1 MQQHCGGNVARASA
15 LLLQM
20 LAAQER
26 HEQQLAKIVS
36 RLENEPSL
44 KSEQQMNRLEADEIS
59 ALRTELVVPPA
70 RATRTETRPQ
80 KWPTMRPENPW
91 SARRQRCGRGHLSAA
106 TRGSSQAVG
115 PVARG
120 MRRRRQWL

>member
-1 MQQHCGGNVARASA
+1 MQQHSGGNVARASA

-70 RATRTETRPQ
+70 RATSDRDKAAEVADDET
-80 KWPTMRPENPW
+80 
-91 SARRQRCGRGHLSAA
+91 
-106 TRGSSQAVG
+106 
-115 PVARG
+115 
-120 MRRRRQWL
+120 

>member
-1 MQQHCGGNVARASA
+1 MQQQNGGNVARASA

-80 KWPTMRPENPW
+80 K
-91 SARRQRCGRGHLSAA
+91 
-106 TRGSSQAVG
+106 
-115 PVARG
+115 
-120 MRRRRQWL
+120 

>member
-1 MQQHCGGNVARASA
+1 MQQHSGGNVARASA

-59 ALRTELVVPPA
+59 ASRTELVCTAGSGDADRDKAAEVA
-70 RATRTETRPQ
+70 DDET
-80 KWPTMRPENPW
+80 
-91 SARRQRCGRGHLSAA
+91 
-106 TRGSSQAVG
+106 
-115 PVARG
+115 
-120 MRRRRQWL
+120 